1 MFSHAPTYKA
11 ITKDYNARIKGVTPS
26 QRSKI
31 LGDAI
36 GSALVQF
43 TVQQG
48 QEGARETAQQVTAG
62 LESAGVDLGVIND
75 QLSAIQSPAPNTGI
89 GQVDVLQPQQSS
101 IRQRA
106 AENPQ
111 VANAL
116 GITGATQGLL

>member
-1 MFSHAPTYKA
+1 M
-11 ITKDYNARIKGVTPS
+11 
-26 QRSKI
+26 
-31 LGDAI
+31 
-36 GSALVQF
+36 
-43 TVQQG
+43 
-48 QEGARETAQQVTAG
+48 
-62 LESAGVDLGVIND
+62 
-75 QLSAIQSPAPNTGI
+75 SAIRSPAPNTGI